1 MVDFCLS
8 KRTNKIIRAP
18 ACSSVLIARL
28 PCLLFLVFTVFATAL
43 NAGQPYGLAS
53 RPAFTAFN
61 GGALPT
67 NSAAV
72 SGSWFT
78 EVAFPNLTFHNP
90 VGIAPMPG
98 TNNLVVWEREGR
110 VYFFDKNPTTA
121 AKALMVDLSAQ
132 TQGWD
137 DSGLL
142 GLAFHPNFTTNRYV
156 FLYYTYVTPG
166 TVQGSATQRPTTFI
180 PVRDRLV
187 RYSVRQDGTINLATE
202 TILIDQS
209 SESVWHNG
217 GGMFFHP
224 DDGFLYL
231 SNGDDEQSGRAGQ
244 IDNNLHSGVFRIDVD
259 QRGGAISHPIP
270 RPPAAPGSSTA
281 NYYIPN
287 DNPFVGMPGILEE
300 FFCVGLRSPHRMTID
315 HVTKRIFI
323 GDVGSG
329 SREEIDI
336 IEPGESALNFQW
348 SSIEGLGGALTPP
361 FLGVDRPPV
370 LDYGHDEGT
379 AIIGGYVYRGSE
391 FPELSGKYIF
401 GDNGTGNIYYLDEST
416 VPAAKVLLTTLPM
429 GPGPNSGNNYVG
441 LSGFG
446 EDANH
451 ELYLCQL
458 SSTAA
463 KIYKL
468 ARDGPP
474 VQQVPLLL
482 SQTGVLTNLAN
493 MTPATGF
500 VAYDVNTPLWSDGA
514 QKQRWFAVPNGKT
527 VGYAPTGEWTFPEGS
542 VFVKNFELP
551 IDDRNPLLKR
561 RVETRVLVRDDLG
574 YVYGATYKWRADLSD
589 ADLVVDNERED
600 ITITNSDG
608 STRVQSWFYPGRQT
622 CLQCHTPQSKG
633 VLGLNTPQTHRTHA
647 YPGASDNQL
656 RTLNHVG
663 YFSPTIDEA
672 SLASLQKMAAIEDT
686 SASVEHRVRSYLD
699 ANCSHCHRPGGVA
712 AFWDARVEVSLA
724 ESGIVD
730 GPVLNDLGVDGAR
743 VVTPGD
749 IARSIL
755 HLRDGTATESYK
767 MPPIAKNVVDQAFM
781 ALLDQWIPTVTTP
794 PAPPLPAPWLHG
806 DIGSPAIAGSAT
818 PTSAGFIVNASG
830 NDIWNNADAFHFV
843 YRDLSGDGGL
853 IARVATLTNTDQWAK
868 AGVMIR
874 ESLAAGS
881 KHASTL
887 VTPANGI
894 NFQRRGGTNGDSS
907 SNGTGGAAPAWV
919 RIHRAG
925 NVFISSTS
933 PDGVV
938 WTEVGRGTIPM
949 SGTVKVGLCLTSHND
964 STLGTAAFDNVTFIQ
979 GAPFAITEQPE
990 SVFAHTGEE
999 VSFDVKTIGDPP
1011 SSIVWRRN
1019 TQAISG
1025 ANGSTYTIPSVGVGH
1040 AGSYTVLLSGNVV
1053 SESASLAVVGEASY
1067 VESVAETATATI
1079 AIPFGGTGITFEW
1092 RKDGVGLESDS
1103 RIAGTTE
1110 HQLTIHNFSEDD
1122 VGNYTC
1128 VAKAFGLE
1136 QVLGPYHLA
1145 LLESPDVDTM
1155 APPAAI
1161 VGGAFT
1167 WQLEADEPSTFT
1179 VSVLPSGLIYDKVTQ
1194 RVRGTPRVPGE
1205 YSVTVTA
1212 NNAAGTSLPKTYT
1225 ITVQEFPSGVVGS
1238 YIGLV
1243 ERSPSLNDRLGGRL
1257 SVKVTATGM
1266 VTGSLVNGARAT
1278 AYSLLGKI
1286 VIVPDADPVFT
1297 QSLPRKGEAP
1307 YALTLT
1313 FDRVAKTVSGTITL
1327 TPQSVA
1333 ISGRKFATAA
1343 AAKPFAGTYN
1353 TVLRLPAPADAE
1365 GPLGTG
1371 WVRVSIDKAGLV
1383 KAAGKLPDGTAVSF
1397 GSRVRDDLS
1406 LRVFARLYA
1415 SHGSILGEPTLQGAG
1430 ATRELSGVLDGLK
1443 TGPASVAD
1451 RSYADGYITTIEALG
1466 RPYRVPATGTRF
1478 LGLGD
1483 GANNAKIDFAEG
1495 GIEFAQQGAAASQPF
1510 TLSKAHLAV
1519 FAKGSA
1525 NPCATSLLVDPLTG
1539 IFTGNFRLKDGSMLR
1554 TVKFTGLFVPGETS
1568 AFGVFRLPQMPNPLT
1583 APIYAG
1589 QVEVHA
1595 P

>member
-1 MVDFCLS
+1 
-8 KRTNKIIRAP
+8 
-18 ACSSVLIARL
+18 VLIARL
-28 PCLLFLVFTVFATAL
+28 FRLLFLVFTVFATAL
-43 NAGQPYGLAS
+43 NAGQPYGLTS
-53 RPAFTAFN
+53 RPAFSAFN
-61 GGALPT
+61 NGALPT

-90 VGIAPMPG
+90 VGLTHMPG

-121 AKALMVDLSAQ
+121 AKTLMVDLSAQ

-137 DSGLL
+137 DSGML

-187 RYSVRQDGTINLATE
+187 RYSVRTNGTINLDTE
-202 TILIDQS
+202 TVLIDQS

-259 QRGGAISHPIP
+259 QLGGSISHPIP

-287 DNPFVGMPGILEE
+287 DNPFVGMPGVLEE

-329 SREEIDI
+329 SREEIDV

-348 SSIEGLGGALTPP
+348 AFIEGIGGALTPP
-361 FLGVDRPPV
+361 FLGIDRPPV
-370 LDYGHDEGT
+370 LDYGHDEGSC
-379 AIIGGYVYRGSE
+379 IIGGYVYRGTE
-391 FPELSGKYIF
+391 FPELVGKYIF

-416 VPAAKVLLTTLPM
+416 VPATKVLLTTLPM

-441 LSGFG
+441 LSSFG

-451 ELYLCQL
+451 ELYICQL

-482 SQTGVLTNLAN
+482 SQTGVLANLPD

-514 QKQRWFAVPNGKT
+514 HKQRWFAVPSGKT
-527 VGYAPTGEWTFPEGS
+527 IGYAPTGEWTFPDGS

-551 IDDRNPLLKR
+551 IDDRDPAIKR
-561 RVETRVLVRDDLG
+561 RLETRVLVRDDLG
-574 YVYGATYKWRADLSD
+574 HVYGATYKWRADLSD
-589 ADLVVDNERED
+589 ADLVIDNERED

-608 STRVQSWFYPGRQT
+608 STRVQSWFYPGRQS
-622 CLQCHTPQSKG
+622 CLQCHTPQSSG
-633 VLGLNTPQTHRTHA
+633 VLGLNTPQIHRPHS
-647 YPGASDNQL
+647 YPSGSDNQL
-656 RTLNHVG
+656 RALNHVG

-672 SLASLQKMAAIEDT
+672 TLASLQKMAATEDT

-699 ANCSHCHRPGGVA
+699 SNCAHCHRPGGVA

-730 GPVLNDLGVDGAR
+730 GPVLTDLDVAGAR
-743 VVTPGD
+743 VVAPGD

-755 HLRDGTATESYK
+755 HLRDGTATENYK

-781 ALLDQWIPTVTTP
+781 ALLDQWIPAVTTP
-794 PAPPLPAPWLHG
+794 PSPPLPAPWQHG
-806 DIGSPAIAGSAT
+806 DIGTPAIAGKAT

-830 NDIWNNADAFHFV
+830 NDIWNTADAFHFV

-881 KHASTL
+881 KHASTV

-894 NFQRRGGTNGDSS
+894 NFQRRGGTNGESA

-919 RIHRAG
+919 RIQRTG

-933 PDGVV
+933 PDGVA
-938 WTEVGRGTIPM
+938 WTEVGRGTISM
-949 SGTVKVGLCLTSHND
+949 GGSVKVGLCLTSHND
-964 STLGTAAFDNVTFIQ
+964 SALGTAAFDNVTFMQ
-979 GAPFAITEQPE
+979 GAAFAITEQPQ
-990 SVFAHTGEE
+990 SVFAHTGDQ
-999 VSFDVKTIGDPP
+999 VSFDVKTVGDAP
-1011 SSIVWRRN
+1011 SAIVWRRN
-1019 TQAISG
+1019 GQGISG
-1025 ANGSTYTIPSVGVGH
+1025 ANGTRYTIPSVGVGH
-1040 AGSYTVLLSGNVV
+1040 AGTYTALLSGSVA
-1053 SESASLAVVGEASY
+1053 SEPASLAVVGEASY
-1067 VESVAETATATI
+1067 VGSVFETGTATL

-1092 RKDGVGLESDS
+1092 RKDGVGLTSDS
-1103 RIAGTTE
+1103 RIAGTTD
-1110 HQLTIHNFSEDD
+1110 HLLTIHDFSEDD
-1122 VGNYTC
+1122 VGDYTC

-1145 LLESPDVDTM
+1145 LLEAPDVDTM
-1155 APPAAI
+1155 APPLAI

-1179 VSVLPSGLIYDKVTQ
+1179 VTGLPGGLTYDKTTQ
-1194 RVRGTPRVPGE
+1194 RVRGTPKVAGS
-1205 YSVTVTA
+1205 YDVTVIA
-1212 NNAAGTSLPKTYT
+1212 KNAAGTSAPTTYT
-1225 ITVQEFPSGVVGS
+1225 IEVQPFPSGVVGS
-1238 YIGLV
+1238 YSGLI
-1243 ERSPSLNDRLGGRL
+1243 ERNPALNDGLGGAI

-1266 VTGSLVNGARAT
+1266 VTGSVVHGARAT
-1278 AYSLLGKI
+1278 AYPLLGKI
-1286 VIVPDADPVFT
+1286 VLAPDADPVFT
-1297 QSLPRKGEAP
+1297 QNLPRKGEVP
-1307 YALTLT
+1307 YQLALT
-1313 FDRVAKTVSGTITL
+1313 FDRVAKTVSGTVKL
-1327 TPQSVA
+1327 TPQSAA
-1333 ISGRKFATAA
+1333 ITGRKLATAA
-1343 AAKPFAGTYN
+1343 AAKPFGATYN
-1353 TVLRLPAPADAE
+1353 TVLRLPAPPDGE

-1371 WVRVSIDKAGLV
+1371 WMRVSIDKAGLV

-1397 GSRVRDDLS
+1397 GSRVRDDFS
-1406 LRVFARLYA
+1406 LRVFARVYSL
-1415 SHGSILGEPTLQGAG
+1415 HGSLLGEPTLQGAG
-1430 ATRELSGVLDGLK
+1430 AMRELGGLLDCVK
-1443 TGPASVAD
+1443 TSPASVAD
-1451 RSYADGYITTIEALG
+1451 RSYAGGYATTLDVVG
-1466 RPYRVPATGTRF
+1466 RPYRVPAIGTRF

-1483 GANNAKIDFAEG
+1483 GAGNAKIDFTEA
-1495 GIEFAQQGAAASQPF
+1495 GIELAQQGGAASQTF
-1510 TLSKAHLAV
+1510 TLSKTHIAV
-1519 FAKGSA
+1519 FAKGLA
-1525 NPCATSLLVDPLTG
+1525 NPCGTSLIINPLNG
-1539 IFTGNFRLKDGSMLR
+1539 VFTGSFRLKDDSTLR
-1554 TVKFTGLFVPGETS
+1554 TVNYTGLFVPGETS
-1568 AFGVFRLPQMPNPLT
+1568 AFGVFRLPQMPDPRT